1 MEERSARLNL
11 RPCTVTWVVLVG
23 LTLGVL
29 SIGRL
34 GLDGW
39 GITGLLLVSML
50 VKTWLVAEYFMGL
63 RASALRW
70 RLIMAAYLVVVLSGI
85 ALAWWLASPTGS

>member
-11 RPCTVTWVVLVG
+11 RPCTLTWLVLVA

-29 SIGRL
+29 AIGRL
-34 GLDGW
+34 GLAGW
-39 GITGLLLVSML
+39 GIVGLLLASTL
-50 VKTWLVAEYFMGL
+50 VKTWLVAEHFMGL
-63 RASALRW
+63 RHSALRW

-85 ALAWWLASPTGS
+85 ALAWWLASPTVP